1 MSLIE
6 NSKAVICDLDGVLI
20 DGMPFHCR
28 AWAGAFKSFGILIED
43 EDIYLREGEKR
54 QVTATELYEKY
65 TGRAPEP
72 ALVEVIIKE
81 KDRIYKT
88 IFTVQFIPGA
98 LEMLAVL
105 KQSGVKTGLVTG
117 STSLHE
123 MFSHHVYFLTLF
135 DAIVDGDATPR
146 GKPAPDPYLAAVER
160 LKLPADQCCVIE
172 NAPLGIRS
180 AIAAKLTC
188 YGVKGPSPLS
198 LETLKSAGA
207 HFTFDSLN
215 DLLDRLPRSDCS

>member
-28 AWAGAFKSFGILIED
+28 AWAGAFESFGIRIEE

-54 QVTATELYEKY
+54 QVTANELYEKY
-65 TGRAPEP
+65 TGRAADPTL
-72 ALVEVIIKE
+72 AEVIIEE
-81 KDRIYKT
+81 KDRIYRT
-88 IFTVQFIPGA
+88 IFRVRFIPGA

-105 KQSGVKTGLVTG
+105 KQKGVKAGLVTG

-123 MFSHHVYFLTLF
+123 MFSRHGDFLTLF
-135 DAIVDGDATPR
+135 DAIVDGEATPK
-146 GKPAPDPYLAAVER
+146 GKPWPDPYLAAVER
-160 LKLPADQCCVIE
+160 LRLPADQCCVIE

-188 YGVKGPSPLS
+188 YAVKGPSPLS
-198 LETLKSAGA
+198 LEILKAAGA
-207 HFTFDSLN
+207 HFTFDDLTE
-215 DLLDRLPRSDCS
+215 LLDSLRRSDCP